1 MSVDA
6 DDDVAATD
14 GAGEEDARSP
24 LPLDLLPWQEA
35 ARDKLGAAVAAGRLP
50 HGLLLQGPAGVGKER
65 FAAALAAALFCTKR
79 GARLEACGECAEC
92 ALSKAGT
99 HPDLHWVRFLVDAR
113 TGKEKKSVG
122 VEQIREATE
131 KLGMTS
137 MRRGHRVAIITPA
150 EGMTH
155 AAQNAL
161 LKTLEE
167 PGPQTLL
174 VLVSAR
180 PSALLPTLRSR
191 CQRIE
196 IARPDHGL
204 AQQWLGQ
211 MLGTPVP
218 PRLLAVAGGSPL
230 KALALAPHFTDL
242 ESQMGGLLE
251 AFLDGRVDVTRA
263 AAEMQGDGL
272 PARLDWLEAWLGGVI
287 QQATGVPAE
296 NPLTFRTGSLL
307 QRLPAELNITE
318 AFQVLDRLREARRLL
333 DGPASAPLVV
343 EGLLLALRAAGPVR

>member
-1 MSVDA
+1 MSLDA
-6 DDDVAATD
+6 DDDGASESGSGVD
-14 GAGEEDARSP
+14 GSAP
-24 LPLDLLPWQEA
+24 LPIDLLPWQA
-35 ARDKLGAAVAAGRLP
+35 AACDKLSAAVAARRLP

-65 FAAALAAALFCTKR
+65 FAAGLAAALFCTGR
-79 GARLEACGECAEC
+79 SSRLEACGECAEC

-99 HPDLHWVRFLVDAR
+99 HPDVHWVRLLTAK
-113 TGKEKKSVG
+113 GSEKEKKAIG
-122 VEQIREATE
+122 VDQVRDTCE
-131 KLGMTS
+131 KLAMTS
-137 MRRGHRVAIITPA
+137 MRSGYRVAIIVQA
-150 EGMTH
+150 DRMTH

-180 PSALLPTLRSR
+180 PSGLLPTLRSR

-196 IARPDHGL
+196 IARPDHAL

-211 MLGTPVP
+211 ALGSPAP

-230 KALALAPHFTDL
+230 KALALAPYFEDL
-242 ESQMGGLLE
+242 ETQMTGLLE

-263 AAEMQGDGL
+263 AADMQGDGL
-272 PARLDWLEAWLGGVI
+272 LTRLDWLESWLGGAI
-287 QQATGVPAE
+287 QAATGVPVE
-296 NPLTFRTGSLL
+296 SPLTFRSGSLL
-307 QRLPAELNITE
+307 QRLPAELNITA

-333 DGPASAPLVV
+333 DGSASAPLVV
-343 EGLLLALRAAGPVR
+343 ESLLLALRAAGKAR